1 VLGQG
6 RPGALNGV
14 LARAGS
20 DALDGRHAPRLS
32 PEILRGAHRVT
43 PGRDGPISLGQYRCA
58 MRRDRHDHEYARRGD
73 A

>member
-1 VLGQG
+1 VLAEGG
-6 RPGALNGV
+6 PGALNGV
-14 LARAGS
+14 LAGAGS
-20 DALDGRHAPRLS
+20 DALDGRHAPRLF

-43 PGRDGPISLGQYRCA
+43 PGRYGPISPGQYRCA